1 MKKKKSNESLW
12 FNKSVFGA
20 LLFLTF
26 SSLVTSCTIIQT
38 QKSPTKEPV
47 IVNIPNASERILLAC
62 DEVNELFVCD
72 RLN

>member
-1 MKKKKSNESLW
+1 MKKKKSKESLW
-12 FNKSVFGA
+12 LNKPVFGA

-26 SSLVTSCTIIQT
+26 SSLVTSCSLLQT
-38 QKSPTKEPV
+38 KKTPNKEPV